1 MKIYRSQKFRI
12 FLIALLAG
20 NLSACALM
28 EPVQPPPGEEGTQS
42 PVALTTRFGNV
53 PIPPG
58 FDLDRNKSFIYESG
72 SGAVKVG
79 KLHLSGWNDED
90 EVIEF
95 YRNEMVTKGWSSI
108 SIMEQKITVMV
119 YEQEGQICTIMV
131 EPSFS
136 KTHVEINVGP
146 K

>member
-1 MKIYRSQKFRI
+1 MTFYRSPNLRTV
-12 FLIALLAG
+12 LIILLAW
-20 NLSACALM
+20 NLSACALL
-28 EPVQPPPGEEGTQS
+28 EPVEQPPGEQGTQN
-42 PVALTTRFGNV
+42 PAALTTRFANV

-58 FDLDRNKSFIYESG
+58 FDLDRDKSFIYESG
-72 SGAVKVG
+72 SGSVKVG
-79 KLHLSGWNDED
+79 KLHLTGWNDED
-90 EVIEF
+90 EVIEY
-95 YRNEMVTKGWSSI
+95 YRNEMVAKGWSSV

-119 YEQEGQICTIMV
+119 YEQEGQMCTIMV

>member
-1 MKIYRSQKFRI
+1 MKTITSKISRI
-12 FLIALLAG
+12 ILISFLVLG
-20 NLSACALM
+20 VSACALM
-28 EPVQPPPGEEGTQS
+28 EPVQPPPGEEGVQS
-42 PVALTTRFGNV
+42 PAELTTRFGNV

-58 FDLDRNKSFIYESG
+58 FDLDRSKSFIYESG

-79 KLHLSGWNDED
+79 KLHLTGWNGED
-90 EVIEF
+90 EVIEY
-95 YRNEMVTKGWSSI
+95 YRNEMVAKGWSSV

-119 YEQEGQICTIMV
+119 YEQEGQMCTIIV

>member
-1 MKIYRSQKFRI
+1 MKLSPVNKLLVSGL
-12 FLIALLAG
+12 LILLASG
-20 NLSACALM
+20 CALM
-28 EPVQPPPGEEGTQS
+28 EPVEAPPGQGEVQN
-42 PVALTTRFGNV
+42 PAALTARFANV

-58 FDLDRNKSFIYESG
+58 FDLDRTKSFIYESG

-79 KLHLSGWNDED
+79 KLHLTGWNGIE
-90 EVIEF
+90 EVVEY
-95 YRNEMVTKGWSSI
+95 YRNEMVAKGWSSV

-119 YEQEGQICTIMV
+119 YEQEGQMCTIMV
-131 EPSFS
+131 EPTFS

>member
-1 MKIYRSQKFRI
+1 MK
-12 FLIALLAG
+12 
-20 NLSACALM
+20 LSAISKILVACLSLALASGCALM
-28 EPVQPPPGEEGTQS
+28 EPAEPPPGEGGVQNPS
-42 PVALTTRFGNV
+42 ALTARFANV

-58 FDLDRNKSFIYESG
+58 FDLDRSKSFIYESG

-79 KLHLSGWNDED
+79 KLHLSGWNGIE
-90 EVIEF
+90 EVVEY
-95 YRNEMVTKGWSSI
+95 YRNEMVSKGWSSV

-119 YEQEGQICTIMV
+119 YEQEGQMCTIMV